1 MEEVLPHIAKRVLL
15 LILLWILPFFIADLF
30 IDKNYFCATG
40 DMFAIFFWQG
50 VFNILFGLYLSVEAY
65 RLYKKKKRGCMI
77 ANIVMT
83 LPTLFFISVFIGIF
97 VFRI

>member
-65 RLYKKKKRGCMI
+65 RLYKKRLYDCQHCNDLAYAFLYKCLYSDIR
-77 ANIVMT
+77 
-83 LPTLFFISVFIGIF
+83 L
-97 VFRI
+97 

>member
-15 LILLWILPFFIADLF
+15 LILLWILSFFIADLF

-65 RLYKKKKRGCMI
+65 GLYKKKKRGCMI

-83 LPTLFFISVFIGIF
+83 LPTLFFISVFIEIF
-97 VFRI
+97 VITI

>member
-15 LILLWILPFFIADLF
+15 LILLWILPYLIADLF
-30 IDKNYFCATG
+30 IYKKYFCDTG

-83 LPTLFFISVFIGIF
+83 LPTLFFISVFIAIF

>member
-50 VFNILFGLYLSVEAY
+50 VFNILFWFV
-65 RLYKKKKRGCMI
+65 
-77 ANIVMT
+77 
-83 LPTLFFISVFIGIF
+83 FISGGLWVI
-97 VFRI
+97 

>member
-50 VFNILFGLYLSVEAY
+50 VFNG
-65 RLYKKKKRGCMI
+65 LYKKKKRGCMI

-83 LPTLFFISVFIGIF
+83 LPTLFFISVFIAIF

>member
-50 VFNILFGLYLSVEAY
+50 VCNILLGLYLSVEAY
-65 RLYKKKKRGCMI
+65 GLYKKKKRGCMI

-83 LPTLFFISVFIGIF
+83 LPMLFFISVFIAIF

>member
-50 VFNILFGLYLSVEAY
+50 YSIFSLVCIYQWRLMGYIKRKNEA
-65 RLYKKKKRGCMI
+65 
-77 ANIVMT
+77 V
-83 LPTLFFISVFIGIF
+83 
-97 VFRI
+97 